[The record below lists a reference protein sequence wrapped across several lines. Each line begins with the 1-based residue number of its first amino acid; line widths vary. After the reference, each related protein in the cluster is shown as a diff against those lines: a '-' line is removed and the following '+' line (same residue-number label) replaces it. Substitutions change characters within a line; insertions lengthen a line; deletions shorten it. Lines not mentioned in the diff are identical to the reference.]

1 MKIDVLCSSEDHPI
15 NVCLM
20 AWARERKNEH
30 ELTLL
35 RRKEQLTSGDILFMV
50 SCTEIIP
57 KDSRDLYGQCVVLHA
72 SDLPK
77 GRGWSPHIWSILQG
91 ATTITVSAINAED
104 QIDSGAVWAKKS
116 FEVARH
122 ELYDEINTSLF
133 KAEIALLDHVID
145 MVERG
150 ESPQPQANEEASYY
164 PRRTPAD
171 SELDPNISIAE
182 QFDRIRV
189 CDPDRYPAYFRIQ
202 GHVYTVYLKKV
213 QSDE

>member
-1 MKIDVLCSSEDHPI
+1 MKIDVLCSNEDHPI
-15 NVCLM
+15 NVWLK
-20 AWARERKNEH
+20 AWARENENEH

-35 RRKEQLTSGDILFMV
+35 RRKEQLTFGDILFMV

-57 KDSRDLYGQCVVLHA
+57 KHLRDLYGRCVVLHA

-91 ATTITVSAINAED
+91 MMTITVSAINAED

-133 KAEIALLDHVID
+133 KAEIALLNHVID
-145 MVERG
+145 MVQCG
-150 ESPQPQANEEASYY
+150 ELPRAQPNEEASYF
-164 PRRTPAD
+164 PRRTPTD
-171 SELDPNISIAE
+171 SEIDPNISIAE

-189 CDPDRYPAYFRIQ
+189 CDPERYPAYFRIN
-202 GHVYTVYLKKV
+202 GHAYTVYLKKV
-213 QSDE
+213 QIDE